1 MYLGSLC
8 LNLFTSCPKAFYRS
22 IYHIK
27 LKQQWT
33 LKTSLWQNI
42 FSRIRT
48 SKVRKGERLSLYW
61 NIVAVPAQDYPV
73 FLHMKWLDASSFPSG
88 WGVSPSQGYPLPPLK
103 QLLLLG
109 GERETLW
116 ELSILPMNWPGQV
129 SNMYPQP
136 GVQLTNH
143 NAKVSSRSKV

>member
-1 MYLGSLC
+1 MEPLSKH
-8 LNLFTSCPKAFYRS
+8 FTSCPKAFYRS

-61 NIVAVPAQDYPV
+61 SIVALLAQDYTV
-73 FLHMKWLDASSFPSG
+73 FLHMKWLDASPFPFG
-88 WGVSPSQGYPLPPLK
+88 WGVSPSQSYPLPPPLK
-103 QLLLLG
+103 QLLHLG
-109 GERETLW
+109 GERHCESKCSAH
-116 ELSILPMNWPGQV
+116 ELTRTGLKCAPLNLGSSSLTTIPWCLPHQ
-129 SNMYPQP
+129 
-136 GVQLTNH
+136 
-143 NAKVSSRSKV
+143 KCK